1 VQLTSLLRT
10 SNYHTNKAWA
20 TNMGETREQMMR
32 RIAAL
37 DFWSG
42 KAAVAPVSGGMTNV
56 NFAVTDASG
65 KYFVRLGA
73 DIPVHGVLRFNEF
86 AASQAAAA
94 CGLSPALLHSEPGVM
109 IFQWIAAKTLTADDL
124 KDMDMIARA
133 APLLKK
139 CHDEL
144 ASHLRGPVLAFWVF
158 HVIRDYVATLRV
170 NKSSY
175 QDDLYRYLMIAEELE
190 KAIGDIRM
198 SFCQNDLLPANIL
211 DDGKRLWL
219 VDWDYAGFN
228 SPLFDLANLSTNA
241 GYGEAEENL
250 LLELYFGKKPDRPL
264 KQRFLAMAAA
274 SALRETLWSMVQEL
288 FSDSGTDF
296 AAYTSENRQRF
307 EMAFLRY
314 DFY

>member
-1 VQLTSLLRT
+1 
-10 SNYHTNKAWA
+10 
-20 TNMGETREQMMR
+20 MEEGREKMMQR
-32 RIAAL
+32 VAAL
-37 DFWSG
+37 SFWSG
-42 KAAVAPVSGGMTNV
+42 KPKVAPVSGGMTNV

-65 KYFVRLGA
+65 KYFVRIGE
-73 DIPVHGVLRFNEF
+73 DIPAHGVLRFNEF

-94 CGLSPALLHSEPGVM
+94 CGLSPELLHSEPGVM
-109 IFQWIAAKTLTADDL
+109 IFQWIEARTLTAHDL
-124 KDMDMIARA
+124 KDMDIIARV

-144 ASHLRGPVLAFWVF
+144 ALHLRGPVLAFWVF
-158 HVIRDYVATLRV
+158 HIIRDYVAQLRV
-170 NKSSY
+170 NRSPY
-175 QDDLYRYLMIAEELE
+175 QDHFYRYLMIAEELE

-198 SFCQNDLLPANIL
+198 AFCHNDLLPANIL
-211 DDGKRLWL
+211 DDGARLWL

-228 SPLFDLANLSTNA
+228 SPLFDLANLATNA
-241 GYGEAEENL
+241 GFGEAEESM
-250 LLELYFGKKPDRPL
+250 LLELYYGKKPDRPL

-274 SALRETLWSMVQEL
+274 SALRETLWSMAQEL
-288 FSDSGTDF
+288 FSNGDTDF